1 MPGGAAPPG
10 CGQRGGARWADV
22 LAQPRPGTGT
32 GAGTGAWAAAG
43 RRLPSKSRLCSER
56 RLRRPGRSR
65 GVPAELGPGALPA
78 GSRRCVPSSITPCRC
93 PSARRV
99 RPGRAARPSP
109 VTGAGGRQ
117 RAREPAVPG
126 TPGAG
131 CPRRAPIGRGAG
143 RAARSGPISG
153 QYCPGGARGRCRSGA
168 ARAGMDLG
176 YISIGLCRGVPVP
189 PCPRRG
195 PGSFPPPDI
204 AAPPPPPACAG
215 CAAVPCPGYE
225 RPRGA
230 GTPGERC
237 RDPPRPDD
245 SGTRRPTP
253 PEFGRPRPRP
263 GSPTPGTAPAA
274 PRTFEWMRVKRS
286 PSGRSEWGRRAR
298 EGAAPIRA
306 PLCPSPAPTLAPQSR
321 SLPPPPPR

>member
-1 MPGGAAPPG
+1 
-10 CGQRGGARWADV
+10 
-22 LAQPRPGTGT
+22 
-32 GAGTGAWAAAG
+32 
-43 RRLPSKSRLCSER
+43 
-56 RLRRPGRSR
+56 
-65 GVPAELGPGALPA
+65 
-78 GSRRCVPSSITPCRC
+78 
-93 PSARRV
+93 
-99 RPGRAARPSP
+99 
-109 VTGAGGRQ
+109 
-117 RAREPAVPG
+117 
-126 TPGAG
+126 
-131 CPRRAPIGRGAG
+131 
-143 RAARSGPISG
+143 
-153 QYCPGGARGRCRSGA
+153 
-168 ARAGMDLG
+168 MDLG
-176 YISIGLCRGVPVP
+176 YLSIGLCRGVPVP

-286 PSGRSEWGRRAR
+286 PSGRKAQNSPGIPASPDFTSPRGKAEVSKRT
-298 EGAAPIRA
+298 EQPT
-306 PLCPSPAPTLAPQSR
+306 PNTSPAPGRWLGKHRGGAEGP
-321 SLPPPPPR
+321 LDPRDHGTKQF